1 MAKAALVRVA
11 AAILLLWSGPAA
23 AEDGDE
29 LWMSSV
35 KECVVSRMDGFLDTL
50 GNTSCPN
57 SCANCLSQPL
67 QCLSECTNKQAAC
80 SCAAAIPQ
88 AVESL
93 VGCCSLIWD
102 IFASVCHQAV
112 RGLAST
118 VVDQIT
124 NICDASDPL
133 NAPGSLLVK
142 ARTAMEE
149 GTVAVVAGLQA
160 GAKPLRGAK
169 SLLDIE
175 PKAPAVAA
183 LEEETS
189 TREYVSSHSMGGA
202 CLNMMDALESEHAVQ
217 GSGEEVPD
225 LLTAAQQIA
234 ERASDMLGREMP
246 ALRAQVH
253 RAMAVAWS
261 EAGPGMD
268 GHDVCEMILRH
279 HDGL

>member
-1 MAKAALVRVA
+1 MAKSGLVSVA
-11 AAILLLWSGPAA
+11 AALLLLSSGPAA
-23 AEDGDE
+23 AEDSE
-29 LWMSSV
+29 QLWMSEV
-35 KECVVSRMDGFLDTL
+35 RACVTTRMDVFLDSL
-50 GNTSCPN
+50 GNSMCPH
-57 SCANCLSQPL
+57 SCANCLTEPM
-67 QCLSECTNKQAAC
+67 QCITECTNRQAAC
-80 SCAAAIPQ
+80 ACAAAIPQ
-88 AVESL
+88 AADSL

-102 IFASVCHQAV
+102 IFAGVCKSAV
-112 RGLAST
+112 HGLAST
-118 VVDQIT
+118 AVLTVGT
-124 NICDASDPL
+124 ICSASDDL

-149 GTVAVVAGLQA
+149 GTVAVIAGLQA

-169 SLLDIE
+169 SLLDLKPE
-175 PKAPAVAA
+175 APAAAA

-189 TREYVSSHSMGGA
+189 NHEYVSSHSMGGA
-202 CLNMMDALESEHAVQ
+202 CLGMMDTLESEHAVQ
-217 GSGEEVPD
+217 GSGDEVPD
-225 LLTAAQQIA
+225 LLAAAQQIA
-234 ERASDMLGREMP
+234 KRASGMLGREMP